1 MINFKKFQKMKIYRK
16 TILSTVALMVTIMI
30 IASCKTEKSN
40 TMTRSSVQQDTLSIT
55 ILQTA
60 DIHGQLD
67 THPELFWENE
77 EVVFKNR
84 GGLANIK
91 TLFERERQKNPDRT
105 IIVDGGD
112 LIQGSGYAALSEGKV
127 MPEIIKNMGYDVIIP
142 GNWEVVY
149 GKDMMMNVMQEYDTQ
164 VIVQNMFHDEDEKP
178 LFPASWVKEIEGIR
192 IGFVGINDPDVPVR
206 QNPIFSKGIGFS
218 GLDDNLKKMVDDFKV
233 NEKVDVLF
241 LVTHLGIFK
250 QVELASNP
258 IAENVDYV
266 LGNDTHERVREM
278 IQGKYAKV
286 TEPGAFGSFVGKLTL
301 HFVDGKLIGDDYE
314 LIDVDPEVYP
324 ADQAIQ
330 DMVNAEKTPYKDHLE
345 TIIGYTNTPIYRYLT
360 VENPMDNM
368 ITDAA
373 RWKTGAD
380 ISISNGFRFGN
391 PIVPQDGKPAPI
403 TRANLWNLL
412 PVNEPVKTG
421 KATGKQIKDWLEKEM
436 HNAFSQD
443 PTERF
448 GGWLVRFSGMK
459 VDFNSQNERGKRIQS
474 IIVKGKEMQDDEY
487 YTISACVRPGD
498 PVDNLCRMANVK
510 DVEVKDYTIH
520 DAVEEYLKEN
530 SPVSPKLE
538 GRAYCEYLGEYSFST
553 VPGTEYK
560 FQ

>member
-1 MINFKKFQKMKIYRK
+1 MTVFKRYLQTTLVLIG
-16 TILSTVALMVTIMI
+16 ILFGMV
-30 IASCKTEKSN
+30 SCKTEKSN
-40 TMTRSSVQQDTLSIT
+40 AMKSNDSVKDTLRIT

-77 EVVFKNR
+77 KVVFKNR

-91 TLFERERQKNPDRT
+91 TLFDRERQKNPNRT

-112 LIQGSGYAALSEGKV
+112 LIQGSGYTALSEGKV
-127 MPEIIKNMGYDVIIP
+127 MPDIIKNMGYDVIIP

-149 GKDMMMNVMQEYDTQ
+149 GKEIMMDVMKGYDTQ
-164 VIVQNMFHDEDEKP
+164 VIVQNMYHDDNEEP

-192 IGFVGINDPDVPVR
+192 LGFIGINDPDVPVR

-218 GLDDNLKKMVDDFKV
+218 GLDDNLKKIVDDFKDK
-233 NEKVDVLF
+233 EKIDVLF

-250 QVELASNP
+250 QVELANNS
-258 IAENVDYV
+258 IAEHADYI
-266 LGNDTHERVREM
+266 LGNDTHERVREP

-301 HFVDGKLIGDDYE
+301 NFVDGVLVDDDYE
-314 LIDVDPEVYP
+314 LIDVDPEVFS
-324 ADQAIQ
+324 ADEEIQALV
-330 DMVNAEKTPYKDHLE
+330 DKAKAPYKAHLE
-345 TIIGYTNTPIYRYLT
+345 TIVGYTNTPIYRYLT

-380 ISISNGFRFGN
+380 IAISNGFRFGN
-391 PIVPQDGKPAPI
+391 PIVPENGKPAPI

-412 PVNEPVKTG
+412 PVNEKVKTG

-459 VDFNSQNERGKRIQS
+459 VNFNSQNEKGQRIHS
-474 IIVKGKEMQDDEY
+474 ITVNGEPMQDEQY

-498 PVDNLCRMANVK
+498 PIDNLCRMPNVK

-520 DAVEEYLKEN
+520 EVVEEYLKEN
-530 SPVSPKLE
+530 SPVAPTLE

-553 VPGTEYK
+553 VPKTDYK

>member
-1 MINFKKFQKMKIYRK
+1 MNVVKKNIIVIFSFIG
-16 TILSTVALMVTIMI
+16 IGWVMV
-30 IASCKTEKSN
+30 SCKTEKSN
-40 TMTRSSVQQDTLSIT
+40 VVISNNLAKDTLSIT
-55 ILQTA
+55 VLQTA

-67 THPELFWENE
+67 THPELFWKDKK
-77 EVVFKNR
+77 VVFKNR

-91 TLFERERQKNPDRT
+91 TLFDRERKKNPGRT
-105 IIVDGGD
+105 ITVDGGD
-112 LIQGSGYAALSEGKV
+112 FIQGSGYTALSEGNI

-149 GKDMMMNVMQEYDTQ
+149 GKDIMMDLMKDYDTK
-164 VIVQNMFHDEDEKP
+164 VIVQNMYHDDTKEP
-178 LFPASWVKEIEGIR
+178 LFPASWIKEIEGIR
-192 IGFVGINDPDVPVR
+192 IGFLGINDPDVPVR
-206 QNPIFSKGIGFS
+206 QNPIFSKGISFS
-218 GLDDNLKKMVDDFKV
+218 GLDDNLKKVVDDFKI
-233 NEKVDVLF
+233 NENIDVLF

-250 QVELASNP
+250 QVGLANST
-258 IAENVDYV
+258 IAENVDYI
-266 LGNDTHERVREM
+266 LGNDTHERVREP
-278 IQGKYAKV
+278 IEGKYAKV

-301 HFVDGKLIGDDYE
+301 HFVEGILVDDDYE
-314 LIDVDPEVYP
+314 LIDVDPTIFS
-324 ADQAIQ
+324 ADKEIQAL
-330 DMVNAEKTPYKDHLE
+330 VNKEKAPYIEHLE
-345 TIIGYTNTPIYRYLT
+345 TVIGYTETPIYRYLT

-391 PIVPQDGKPAPI
+391 PIVPENGKPAPI

-412 PVNEPVKTG
+412 PVNEKIKTG

-436 HNAFSQD
+436 HNAFSQN

-459 VDFNSQNERGKRIQS
+459 VNFNSQNERGNRIS
-474 IIVKGKEMQDDEY
+474 NIMVNDEPIKDEQY

-498 PVDNLCRMANVK
+498 PIDNLCRMTNVK
-510 DVEVKDYTIH
+510 DVEVMDYTIH
-520 DAVEEYLKEN
+520 DVLEEYLKEN
-530 SPVSPKLE
+530 SPVSPTLE
-538 GRAYCEYLGEYSFST
+538 GRAYCEYLGTYSFST
-553 VPGTEYK
+553 VPKTDYK

>member
-1 MINFKKFQKMKIYRK
+1 MRIFKKSVIAALSIIG
-16 TILSTVALMVTIMI
+16 ILLVLV
-30 IASCKTEKSN
+30 SCKTEISN
-40 TMTRSSVQQDTLSIT
+40 GMGTNNSVRDTLSIT

-77 EVVFKNR
+77 NVLFKNR

-91 TLFERERQKNPDRT
+91 TLFKMERQKNPNRT

-112 LIQGSGYAALSEGKV
+112 LIQGSGYTALSEGKV
-127 MPEIIKNMGYDVIIP
+127 MLELIKNMGYDVIIP

-149 GKDMMMNVMQEYDTQ
+149 GKDVMIDVMQGYDTD
-164 VIVQNMFHDEDEKP
+164 VIAQNMYHEKSEEL
-178 LFPASWVKEIEGIR
+178 LFPAYSVKEIEGVR
-192 IGFVGINDPDVPVR
+192 IGFMGINDPDVPVR
-206 QNPIFSKGIGFS
+206 QNPIFSKGIAFS
-218 GLDDNLKKMVDDFKV
+218 GLTNVLKKQVDDLKV
-233 NEKVDVLF
+233 NEDLDVLF
-241 LVTHLGIFK
+241 LVTHLGVFK
-250 QVELASNP
+250 QVELANNTIS
-258 IAENVDYV
+258 ESVDYI
-266 LGNDTHERVREM
+266 LGNDTHERVRKP
-278 IQGKYAKV
+278 IQGKFAKV

-301 HFVDGKLIGDDYE
+301 HFVDGILVDDDYE
-314 LIDVDPEVYP
+314 LIDVDPEVFP
-324 ADQAIQ
+324 ADKEVQSLVDKAK
-330 DMVNAEKTPYKDHLE
+330 APYEEHLE
-345 TIIGYTNTPIYRYLT
+345 TVIGYTKTPIYRYLT

-391 PIVPQDGKPAPI
+391 PIVPEDGKSAPI

-412 PVNEPVKTG
+412 PVNEKVKTG

-436 HNAFSQD
+436 HNAFSQN

-459 VDFNSQNERGKRIQS
+459 VNFNSQNERGNRIS
-474 IIVKGKEMQDDEY
+474 AITVNDEPMKDDKF

-498 PVDNLCRMANVK
+498 PIENLCRMANVK
-510 DVEVKDYTIH
+510 DVEVMDYTIH
-520 DAVEEYLKEN
+520 DVVEEYLKKN
-530 SPVSPKLE
+530 SPISPTLE
-538 GRAYCEYLGEYSFST
+538 GRAYCEYLGTYSFST
-553 VPGTEYK
+553 VPKTNYK

>member
-1 MINFKKFQKMKIYRK
+1 MRTSNSN
-16 TILSTVALMVTIMI
+16 ILQAIFLIAILVLTVG
-30 IASCKTEKSN
+30 CKTEKSN
-40 TMTRSSVQQDTLSIT
+40 KMDSPDTSKDTLSIT
-55 ILQTA
+55 VLQTA

-77 EVVFKNR
+77 KIVFKDR

-91 TLFERERQKNPDRT
+91 TLFEQERQKNPGHT

-112 LIQGSGYAALSEGKV
+112 LIQGSGYTALSEGKV
-127 MPEIIKNMGYDVIIP
+127 MPALIKNMGYDVIIP

-149 GKDMMMNVMQEYDTQ
+149 GKDVMMDVMKGYETD
-164 VIVQNMFHDEDEKP
+164 VIVQNMYHEESDEP
-178 LFPASWVKEIEGIR
+178 LFPTYSVKEFEGVR
-192 IGFVGINDPDVPVR
+192 IGFMGINDPDVPVR

-218 GLDDNLKKMVDDFKV
+218 GLTEDLKKQVDDLKM
-233 NEKVDVLF
+233 NENLDALF
-241 LVTHLGIFK
+241 LVTHIGIFK
-250 QVELASNP
+250 QVELANNP
-258 IAENVDYV
+258 ISENVDYI
-266 LGNDTHERVREM
+266 LGNDTHERVREP

-301 HFVDGKLIGDDYE
+301 HFIDGKLVADDYE
-314 LIDVDPEVYP
+314 LIDVDPEVFP
-324 ADQAIQ
+324 ADEEIQVLVDQAK
-330 DMVNAEKTPYKDHLE
+330 APYKDHLE
-345 TIIGYTNTPIYRYLT
+345 TVIGYTKKPLYRYLT
-360 VENPMDNM
+360 VENPMDNL

-391 PIVPQDGKPAPI
+391 PIVPKNGSPAPI
-403 TRANLWNLL
+403 IRANLWNLL
-412 PVNEPVKTG
+412 PVNENIKTG

-436 HNAFSQD
+436 HNAFSKN

-459 VDFNSQNERGKRIQS
+459 VSFNSQNPKGQRINS
-474 IIVKGKEMQDDEY
+474 IIVNGKPLQNDDY

-498 PVDNLCRMANVK
+498 PIDNLCRMSNVI
-510 DVEVKDYTIH
+510 DVEERDYTIH
-520 DAVEEYLKEN
+520 EVVEEYLNEH
-530 SPVSPKLE
+530 SPVSPVLD
-538 GRAYCEYLGEYSFST
+538 GRSYAEDLGEYSFST
-553 VPGTEYK
+553 VPQTDYK

>member
-1 MINFKKFQKMKIYRK
+1 MKIFKKSFIAASSIIG
-16 TILSTVALMVTIMI
+16 ILLVLV
-30 IASCKTEKSN
+30 SCKTEKSN
-40 TMTRSSVQQDTLSIT
+40 VMASNDSVSDTLSIT

-67 THPELFWENE
+67 THPELFWEDE
-77 EVVFKNR
+77 KVVFKNR

-91 TLFERERQKNPDRT
+91 TLFDRERKKNPDRT

-112 LIQGSGYAALSEGKV
+112 LIQGSGYAALSEGNV

-149 GKDMMMNVMQEYDTQ
+149 GKDIMMDVMKDYDTK
-164 VIVQNMFHDEDEKP
+164 VIVQNMYHDKTKKP

-192 IGFVGINDPDVPVR
+192 IGYLGINDPDVPVR
-206 QNPIFSKGIGFS
+206 QNSIFSKGISFS
-218 GLDDNLKKMVDDFKV
+218 GLDENLKKIVDDFKV
-233 NEKVDVLF
+233 DEKVDVLF

-250 QVELASNP
+250 QVELANNTISK
-258 IAENVDYV
+258 NVDYI
-266 LGNDTHERVREM
+266 LGNDTHERVRKP

-301 HFVDGKLIGDDYE
+301 HFVDGILVDDDYE
-314 LIDVDPEVYP
+314 LIDVDPTIFS
-324 ADQAIQ
+324 ADNEIQ
-330 DMVNAEKTPYKDHLE
+330 TLVNKEKAPYIEHLE
-345 TIIGYTNTPIYRYLT
+345 TVIGYTETPIYRYLT

-391 PIVPQDGKPAPI
+391 PIVPEDGKPAPI

-412 PVNEPVKTG
+412 PVNEKVKTG

-436 HNAFSQD
+436 HNAFSQN

-459 VDFNSQNERGKRIQS
+459 VNFNSQNERGNRIS
-474 IIVKGKEMQDDEY
+474 AITVNDEPMKDDKF

-498 PVDNLCRMANVK
+498 PIDNLCRMANVK
-510 DVEVKDYTIH
+510 DVEVMDYTIH
-520 DAVEEYLKEN
+520 DVVEEYLKKN
-530 SPVSPKLE
+530 SPVSPTLE
-538 GRAYCEYLGEYSFST
+538 GRAYCEYLGTYSFST
-553 VPGTEYK
+553 VPKTDYK
-560 FQ
+560 FE

>member
-1 MINFKKFQKMKIYRK
+1 MYNYNKIIFKSVFLIG
-16 TILSTVALMVTIMI
+16 ILVLSV
-30 IASCKTEKSN
+30 SCKSEKKNQLASN
-40 TMTRSSVQQDTLSIT
+40 SANKTDTLSIT

-60 DIHGQLD
+60 DIHGQMD
-67 THPELFWENE
+67 THPELFWEDE
-77 EVVFKNR
+77 KIVFKNR

-91 TLFERERQKNPDRT
+91 TLFDKERAANPNKT

-112 LIQGSGYAALSEGKV
+112 LIQGSGYAAFSEGKV
-127 MPEIIKNMGYDVIIP
+127 MQDVIKNMGFDVIIP

-149 GKDMMMNVMQEYDTQ
+149 GKDMMLEIMKGYETD
-164 VIVQNMFHDEDEKP
+164 VIVQNMFNDTDKKP
-178 LFPASWVKEIEGIR
+178 LFPAYAVKEIEGVR
-192 IGFVGINDPDVPVR
+192 LGFVGINDPDVPVR

-218 GLDDNLKKMVDDFKV
+218 GLDDALKKMVDDIKI
-233 NEKVDVLF
+233 NEKIDVLF
-241 LVTHLGIFK
+241 LVTHIGIFK
-250 QVELASNP
+250 QVELANNP
-258 IAENVDYV
+258 IAEHADYV

-301 HFVDGKLIGDDYE
+301 HFVDGKLVGDAYD

-324 ADQAIQ
+324 ADKTIQ
-330 DMVNAEKTPYKDHLE
+330 ELVDTEKAPYKENLE

-391 PIVPQDGKPAPI
+391 PIVPQDGKAAPI

-459 VDFNSQNERGKRIQS
+459 VDFNSENERGKRINS
-474 IIVKGKEMQDDEY
+474 ITVKGEPMQDDAY
-487 YTISACVRPGD
+487 YSISACVRPGD
-498 PVDNLCRMANVK
+498 PMDNLCRMANVK
-510 DVEVKDYTIH
+510 DVEVKGYTIH
-520 DAVEEYLKEN
+520 EAVEEYLKKN
-530 SPVSPKLE
+530 SPVSPTLD
-538 GRAYCEYLGEYSFST
+538 GRAYSKNLGEYSFST
-553 VPGTEYK
+553 VPQTDYE
-560 FQ
+560 FH

>member
-1 MINFKKFQKMKIYRK
+1 MMTIFKKS
-16 TILSTVALMVTIMI
+16 ILITASLFGMLLVSV
-30 IASCKTEKSN
+30 SCKSEKTN
-40 TMTRSSVQQDTLSIT
+40 TMAYNANVKDTLSIT

-67 THPELFWENE
+67 THPELFWEDE
-77 EVVFKNR
+77 KIVFKDR

-91 TLFERERQKNPDRT
+91 TLFDKERQQNPDRT

-112 LIQGSGYAALSEGKV
+112 LIQGSGYAALSDGKV
-127 MPEIIKNMGYDVIIP
+127 MTDIIKNMKYDVIIP

-149 GKDMMMNVMQEYDTQ
+149 GKDNMMDVMLGYDTQ
-164 VIVQNMFHDEDEKP
+164 IIAQNMFHDKSEES
-178 LFPASWVKEIEGIR
+178 LFPAYWIKEIEGIR
-192 IGFVGINDPDVPVR
+192 FGFVGVNDPDVPVR
-206 QNPIFSKGIGFS
+206 QNPIFSEGIAFS
-218 GLDDNLKKMVDDFKV
+218 GLDDDLKKVIDDVKV
-233 NEKVDVLF
+233 NENVDVLF
-241 LVTHLGIFK
+241 LVTHIGIFK
-250 QVELASNP
+250 QVDLANST
-258 IAENVDYV
+258 IAENADYI
-266 LGNDTHERVREM
+266 LGNDTHERVREL
-278 IQGKYAKV
+278 IEGKHAKV

-301 HFVDGKLIGDDYE
+301 HFVDGKLVGDDYE

-324 ADQAIQ
+324 ADPRIQ
-330 DMVNAEKTPYKDHLE
+330 DLVDKAKAPYKDHLE
-345 TIIGYTNTPIYRYLT
+345 TIVGYTETPIYRYLT

-391 PIVPQDGKPAPI
+391 PIVPTDGKPAPI

-436 HNAFSQD
+436 HNAFSEN
-443 PTERF
+443 PMERF

-459 VDFNSQNERGKRIQS
+459 VEFNSQNERGNRITA
-474 IIVKGKEMQDDEY
+474 ITVKGEPMQDDEY

-498 PVDNLCRMANVK
+498 PIDNLCRMANVK
-510 DVEVKDYTIH
+510 DVEVMDYTIH
-520 DAVEEYLKEN
+520 EAVEEYLKLH
-530 SPVSPKLE
+530 SPVAPAID
-538 GRAYCEYLGEYSFST
+538 GRAYCDYLGTYSFST
-553 VPGTEYK
+553 VPETDYK
-560 FQ
+560 FN

>member
-1 MINFKKFQKMKIYRK
+1 MRIYKR
-16 TILSTVALMVTIMI
+16 TI
-30 IASCKTEKSN
+30 IATLSLIGILLVSVSCKTEKSN
-40 TMTRSSVQQDTLSIT
+40 AMASDGSVKDTLSIT

-67 THPELFWENE
+67 THLELFWEDE
-77 EVVFKNR
+77 KVVFKDR

-91 TLFERERQKNPDRT
+91 TIFDRERQKNPNKT

-112 LIQGSGYAALSEGKV
+112 LIQGSGYTALSEGKI
-127 MPEIIKNMGYDVIIP
+127 MSKIIKNMGYDVIIP

-149 GKDMMMNVMQEYDTQ
+149 GKDIMMNVMKQYDTQ
-164 VIVQNMFHDEDEKP
+164 VIVQNMYHDENEEP

-206 QNPIFSKGIGFS
+206 QNPIFSEGIGFS

-241 LVTHLGIFK
+241 LVTHIGIFK
-250 QVELASNP
+250 QVELANNP
-258 IAENVDYV
+258 IAENADYV
-266 LGNDTHERVREM
+266 LGNDTHERVREL

-301 HFVDGKLIGDDYE
+301 HFVEGKLVGDDYE

-324 ADQAIQ
+324 ADKEIQALV
-330 DMVNAEKTPYKDHLE
+330 DAEKAPFKEHLE
-345 TIIGYTNTPIYRYLT
+345 TIVGYTNTPIYRYLT

-380 ISISNGFRFGN
+380 IAISNGFRFGN
-391 PIVPQDGKPAPI
+391 PIVPQDGKPAAI

-436 HNAFSQD
+436 HNAFSQN

-459 VDFNSQNERGKRIQS
+459 VNFNSQNEMGNRIS
-474 IIVKGKEMQDDEY
+474 KITVNGEIMQDDEY
-487 YTISACVRPGD
+487 YTVSACVRPGD
-498 PVDNLCRMANVK
+498 PLDNLCRMPNVK
-510 DVEVKDYTIH
+510 DVEIKDYTIH
-520 DAVEEYLKEN
+520 DVVEEYLQKN

-538 GRAYCEYLGEYSFST
+538 GRAYCDYLGVYSFST
-553 VPGTEYK
+553 VPGTKYK

>member
-1 MINFKKFQKMKIYRK
+1 MK
-16 TILSTVALMVTIMI
+16 TIKKILVKSTLLIGILMISVA
-30 IASCKTEKSN
+30 CKTEASTPINSK
-40 TMTRSSVQQDTLSIT
+40 VQTKDTLSIT

-67 THPELFWENE
+67 PHPELFWEND

-91 TLFERERQKNPDRT
+91 TLFDQERQKNPNRT

-112 LIQGSGYAALSEGKV
+112 LIQGSGYTALSEGKV
-127 MPEIIKNMGYDVIIP
+127 MPRIIKNMGYDVIIP

-149 GKDMMMNVMQEYDTQ
+149 GKEIMMNVMQDYGTE
-164 VIVQNMFHDEDEKP
+164 VIVQNMYHEANEEP

-206 QNPIFSKGIGFS
+206 QNPIFSEGIGFS
-218 GLDDNLKKMVDDFKV
+218 GLDGDLKTMIDDFKMK
-233 NEKVDVLF
+233 EKVDVLF

-258 IAENVDYV
+258 IAENVDYI

-301 HFVDGKLIGDDYE
+301 HFVDGQLVADDYE
-314 LIDVDPEVYP
+314 LMDVDPEVYKV
-324 ADQAIQ
+324 DETLQAII
-330 DMVNAEKTPYKDHLE
+330 DEEKAPYKAYLE
-345 TIIGYTNTPIYRYLT
+345 TVVGHTNTPIYRYLT

-391 PIVPQDGKPAPI
+391 PIVPADGKPAPI

-421 KATGKQIKDWLEKEM
+421 RATGKQIKDWLEKEM
-436 HNAFSQD
+436 HNAFSQN

-459 VDFNSQNERGKRIQS
+459 VSFNSQNERGNRISS
-474 IIVKGKEMQDDEY
+474 IIVKGEEMKDDEY
-487 YTISACVRPGD
+487 YTVSACVRPGD
-498 PVDNLCRMANVK
+498 PLDNLCRMPNVK
-510 DVEVKDYTIH
+510 DVKVMDYTIH
-520 DAVEEYLKEN
+520 EAVEEYLQKN
-530 SPVSPKLE
+530 SPVAPTLE
-538 GRAYCEYLGEYSFST
+538 GRAYCDYLGTYSFST
-553 VPGTEYK
+553 VPGTAYK
-560 FQ
+560 FN

>member
-1 MINFKKFQKMKIYRK
+1 MRNLK
-16 TILSTVALMVTIMI
+16 TTVIGAICLLGILTMSV
-30 IASCKTEKSN
+30 SCKSEKN
-40 TMTRSSVQQDTLSIT
+40 NSVENLTTSKDTLSIT

-67 THPELFWENE
+67 SHPELFWENN
-77 EVVFKNR
+77 EVIFKER
-84 GGLANIK
+84 GGIANIK
-91 TLFERERQKNPDRT
+91 TIFEQERQKNPGRT

-112 LIQGSGYAALSEGKV
+112 LIQGSGYAALSDGKI
-127 MPEIIKNMGYDVIIP
+127 MSSIIKNMGYDVIIP

-149 GKDMMMNVMQEYDTQ
+149 GKDIMMEVMQGFDTK
-164 VIVQNMFHDEDEKP
+164 VIVQNMYHEDGKEP
-178 LFPASWVKEIEGIR
+178 LFPAYTIKEIEGVRLAFI
-192 IGFVGINDPDVPVR
+192 GINDPDVPVR
-206 QNPIFSKGIGFS
+206 QNPIFSEGISFS
-218 GLDDNLKKMVDDFKV
+218 GLDSSVKQLVDDIKFK
-233 NEKVDVLF
+233 EKADVIF
-241 LVTHLGIFK
+241 LVTHIGIFK
-250 QVELASNP
+250 QVELANST
-258 IAENVDYV
+258 ISEHADYI

-301 HFVDGKLIGDDYE
+301 HFVDGKLVGDDYE
-314 LIDVDPEVYP
+314 LIDVDPAVYP
-324 ADQAIQ
+324 ADKELQALV
-330 DMVNAEKTPYKDHLE
+330 DKEKAPYIDHLE
-345 TIIGYTNTPIYRYLT
+345 TVIGYTDTPIYRYLT
-360 VENPMDNM
+360 VENPMDNLF
-368 ITDAA
+368 TDAA

-391 PIVPQDGKPAPI
+391 PIVPENGEPAAI

-412 PVNEPVKTG
+412 PVNEKIKTG

-436 HNAFSQD
+436 HNAFAQN

-459 VDFNSQNERGKRIQS
+459 VDFNSQNDKGNRISS
-474 IIVKGKEMQDDEY
+474 IIIKGEEMKDDQY

-498 PVDNLCRMANVK
+498 PIDNLCRMSDVK

-520 DAVEEYLKEN
+520 EVVEEYLQKH
-530 SPVSPKLE
+530 SPVSPILE
-538 GRAYCEYLGEYSFST
+538 GRAYCDYLGTYSFST
-553 VPGTEYK
+553 VPGTNYE